1 MTEEMLIVITIIITF
16 FVGVIALM
24 IYDKFRE
31 KKFFGT
37 IVIDKTDEN
46 GPLIFLEINDKN
58 WQQTIKHN
66 DQVVLN
72 VKVRK
77 WTIAKI
83 SIYIMDK
90 IQKI

>member
-1 MTEEMLIVITIIITF
+1 MTEEMLIVIIIIITF
-16 FVGVIALM
+16 FVGAVALM

-37 IVIDKTDEN
+37 IVIDKTSED

-77 WTIAKI
+77 
-83 SIYIMDK
+83 
-90 IQKI
+90 

>member
-37 IVIDKTDEN
+37 IVIDKTGEN
-46 GPLIFLEINDKN
+46 GPLIFLEINGKN
-58 WQQTIKHN
+58 CQNTKKHN

>member
-16 FVGVIALM
+16 FVGVVALM

-31 KKFFGT
+31 KKLFGT

-46 GPLIFLEINDKN
+46 SPLIFLEINDKN

-77 WTIAKI
+77 
-83 SIYIMDK
+83 
-90 IQKI
+90 

>member
-16 FVGVIALM
+16 FVGAIVILT
-24 IYDKFRE
+24 YDKIRE

-77 WTIAKI
+77 
-83 SIYIMDK
+83 
-90 IQKI
+90 

>member
-1 MTEEMLIVITIIITF
+1 MTEEMLIVIIIIITF
-16 FVGVIALM
+16 FVGAIVMLT
-24 IYDKFRE
+24 YDKIRE

-46 GPLIFLEINDKN
+46 SPLIFLEINDKN

-77 WTIAKI
+77 
-83 SIYIMDK
+83 
-90 IQKI
+90 

>member
-16 FVGVIALM
+16 FVGVIAILT
-24 IYDKFRE
+24 YDKIRE
-31 KKFFGT
+31 KKYFGT

-66 DQVVLN
+66 DRVVLN

-77 WTIAKI
+77 
-83 SIYIMDK
+83 
-90 IQKI
+90 

>member
-1 MTEEMLIVITIIITF
+1 MTEETLIVITIIITF

-77 WTIAKI
+77 
-83 SIYIMDK
+83 
-90 IQKI
+90 

>member
-1 MTEEMLIVITIIITF
+1 MTEEMLIVITI
-16 FVGVIALM
+16 VIAFFIGVVSL
-24 IYDKFRE
+24 ITYDRIRE

-46 GPLIFLEINDKN
+46 SPLIFLEINDKN

-77 WTIAKI
+77 
-83 SIYIMDK
+83 
-90 IQKI
+90 

>member
-1 MTEEMLIVITIIITF
+1 MTEEMLIVIIIIITF
-16 FVGVIALM
+16 FVGTVALM

-31 KKFFGT
+31 KKYFGT

-46 GPLIFLEINDKN
+46 GPLIFLEINDKI

-77 WTIAKI
+77 
-83 SIYIMDK
+83 
-90 IQKI
+90 